1 MAISQEYWN
10 ELGKNSI
17 LLNAVRNWR
26 DDPELWFSKSVNRLS
41 ETVRVNYLRKEWK
54 WVEEWL
60 LNIGAKKIEWFN
72 SEAQKLFKFNKVY
85 DEGTPITHIIRNP
98 IFVEYINLAEIS
110 KEPVYFKH
118 DKKDE
123 VISIQVF
130 EVPFGKD
137 MSLLTFRDIS
147 AFEKLDSVR
156 SDFIANVSHELKTP
170 LTVISGYLEMLK
182 SDSVGKEESQKFYNE
197 MLDQSLRMN
206 RIIGDLI
213 LITNLQTTKPIESK
227 KEKII
232 S

>member
-1 MAISQEYWN
+1 MQELNYD
-10 ELGKNSI
+10 LNSTV
-17 LLNAVRNWR
+17 LN
-26 DDPELWFSKSVNRLS
+26 
-41 ETVRVNYLRKEWK
+41 
-54 WVEEWL
+54 
-60 LNIGAKKIEWFN
+60 
-72 SEAQKLFKFNKVY
+72 
-85 DEGTPITHIIRNP
+85 
-98 IFVEYINLAEIS
+98 
-110 KEPVYFKH
+110 
-118 DKKDE
+118 KKDE

-227 KEKII
+227 KEKIY
-232 S
+232 SESSL